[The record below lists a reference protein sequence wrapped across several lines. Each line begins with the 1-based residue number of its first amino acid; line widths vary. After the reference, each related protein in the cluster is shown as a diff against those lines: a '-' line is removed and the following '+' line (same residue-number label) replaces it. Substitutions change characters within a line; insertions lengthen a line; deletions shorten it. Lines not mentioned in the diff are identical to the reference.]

1 LECFWYREQCSY
13 TFSEKHYFM
22 QIKFILFYILSIITF
37 WANAQ
42 CSDIN
47 EAKLK
52 LSQNKPQESFKI
64 LKTVEVN
71 FDKQKASLDDKC
83 VSNYYF
89 CFAVTYIQLA
99 NAEADVTKQVPHLEK
114 SWDFFQ
120 KLYKLPKP
128 DNGVL
133 GEAASQYEQLAALFV
148 NAGVDMYNLQ
158 SFANALQ
165 LNLKAIAI
173 YESMKKTENL
183 SSAKYNATLSA
194 LASNQNEIAC
204 EFLKDLI
211 AENFNNNNEV
221 HYRLKAQALTDLGKI
236 DEAITLLKKA
246 IVDFPNDV
254 DLKFQQLNLLMAK
267 KKNNES
273 LILIDDI
280 LTKVKNRADIWVIK
294 AQMLNGKGEVK
305 ASKDAYLKALEIE
318 PNNEYALYG
327 VAVFYISE
335 ANEMVDLL
343 NKGTDANGK
352 KIDEEELTEN
362 IKASYN
368 KAIHYLEKSI
378 SSNPKDLSSIEM
390 ISKVYHALGMEDKA
404 MYYEN
409 KLK

>member
-1 LECFWYREQCSY
+1 MEQCSY

-22 QIKFILFYILSIITF
+22 QIKFKFFYILSIITF

-42 CSDIN
+42 CTDIN

-71 FDKQKASLDDKC
+71 FDKQKSTLDEKC

-89 CFAVTYIQLA
+89 CYAVTHIQLA
-99 NAEADVTKQVPHLEK
+99 NAEADVTKQIPHLEK

-120 KLYKLPKP
+120 TLYKLPKP
-128 DNGVL
+128 DNGIL

-204 EFLKDLI
+204 EFLQDLI

-236 DEAITLLKKA
+236 EEAITLLKKA

-343 NKGTDANGK
+343 NNGTDANGK

-378 SSNPKDLSSIEM
+378 SSNPQDLSSIEM

>member
-1 LECFWYREQCSY
+1 
-13 TFSEKHYFM
+13 M
-22 QIKFILFYILSIITF
+22 QIKFKFFYILSIITF

-42 CSDIN
+42 CTDIN

-71 FDKQKASLDDKC
+71 FDKQKSTLDEKC

-89 CFAVTYIQLA
+89 CYAVTHIQLA
-99 NAEADVTKQVPHLEK
+99 NAEADVTKQIPHLEK

-120 KLYKLPKP
+120 TLYKLPKP
-128 DNGVL
+128 DNGIL

-204 EFLKDLI
+204 EFLQDLI

-236 DEAITLLKKA
+236 EEAISLLKKA

-343 NKGTDANGK
+343 NNGTDANGK

-378 SSNPKDLSSIEM
+378 SSNPQDLSSIEM